1 MAQIKT
7 KKGGKEKE
15 YKVLKKVYNANW
27 RDDVPEE
34 AEAEAINFEFYKNE
48 KSYESP
54 EVVNGDARKRLIEW
68 EKVEAMKQKL
78 LTIS

>member
-15 YKVLKKVYNANW
+15 YKVLKKVYN
-27 RDDVPEE
+27 

-54 EVVNGDARKRLIEW
+54 EVVNGDARKRLVEW